1 MSFKFDISGKNRVEQ
16 VPWSGHGEAKG
27 VRTSRKVVL
36 AVWLIVLATVVPS
49 AAGPPVPGE
58 IPQNPAAA
66 PNGRSNALNDS
77 YASQTYTWAGPATEP
92 GDVLLGGFFGN
103 CATVAFDEIGR
114 ILAVCRGGPTLEL
127 IDPATLQTLS
137 TLTLPQ
143 GSSAYFYLTAGERIL
158 VPANRDIWIVDRV
171 GEPESTTLTRSRVIR
186 LSNYLRKKER
196 IIGVVP
202 DWEGRIWFLTV
213 TAVVGYVEPATGHVG
228 ILRLGR
234 TARVTNSLVTD
245 ETGGV
250 FLTTTRALFR
260 IDRDEDGDPVVTWRE
275 PYDFGTRLKPGQS
288 AMGSGTTPTLLGDSH
303 VAITDNA
310 DPHMHVLVYRRG
322 KTPVESRLVC
332 SVPVFGE
339 NEGATDNSLIATATS
354 IIVENNYGY
363 LGVDSMTGGRST
375 APGITR
381 IDLDPGLETCSIAW
395 TNQARAPNVLPK
407 LSLADGLVYT
417 YTKEP
422 DPEGLTDWWALTA
435 IDFHTGQTTYE
446 VPVGTGTV
454 YDSNYAALALSQ
466 DGAVYLGVE
475 GGLVRL
481 QPPSPPPP

>member
-1 MSFKFDISGKNRVEQ
+1 VIV
-16 VPWSGHGEAKG
+16 
-27 VRTSRKVVL
+27 
-36 AVWLIVLATVVPS
+36 VWLVLIATTLPSVRS
-49 AAGPPVPGE
+49 AADLPVPGE
-58 IPQNPAAA
+58 VPQNPAAA

-77 YASQTYTWAGPATEP
+77 YGTQSYGWAGPAVEP
-92 GDVLLGGFFGN
+92 SDVLLGTFGAN
-103 CATVAFDEIGR
+103 CFTTAFDHLGR
-114 ILAVCRGGPTLEL
+114 ILAVCRAGPSLEL
-127 IDPATLQTLS
+127 VSPDTLQRVS
-137 TLTLPQ
+137 TLALPT
-143 GSSAYFYLTAGERIL
+143 GAAPYFYVLRGERIV
-158 VPANRDIWIVDRV
+158 VPANREIWVVDEV
-171 GEPESTTLTRSRVIR
+171 EESGTTRLVRSRVIR
-186 LSNYLRKKER
+186 LSGHLGQHER
-196 IIGVVP
+196 IIGLAP
-202 DWEGRIWFLTV
+202 DWDGRIWFVTG
-213 TAVVGYVEPATGHVG
+213 TAVVGYVDPSTSFVG

-234 TARVTNSLVTD
+234 GARVTNSLVTD
-245 ETGGV
+245 ETGGI

-260 IDRDEDGDPVVTWRE
+260 IDRDDVSGAPVVTWRQA
-275 PYDFGTRLKPGQS
+275 YDFGTRLKPGQS

-310 DPHMHVLVYRRG
+310 DPHMHVLVYRRD

-339 NEGATDNSLIATATS
+339 NEGATENSLIATATS

-363 LGVDSMTGGRST
+363 LGPDSMTGGRST

-381 IDLDPGLETCSIAW
+381 IELDPGLDSCSIAW

-422 DPEGLTDWWALTA
+422 DPEGLTDWWYLTA
-435 IDFHTGQTTYE
+435 IDFHTGQTVYE

-454 YDSNYAALALSQ
+454 YDSSYAALALSQ
-466 DGAVYLGVE
+466 DGAVFVGVE

-481 QPPSPPPP
+481 RPSSPPPP